1 MFDAKF
7 DTNVVTKI
15 LTDIVT
21 TAIAATEVLVSV
33 LDKVKADIKIFFH
46 LDSTTILRLAL
57 GMVKDGVQTVWY
69 TFRIPAVIF
78 VTLAIIKYALDGISL
93 PLLDGPAFGMVMDA
107 VRALVYLQ
115 LERPLVRQLL
125 LGLPMLLATGLRF
138 GNTLQAAALSAVVVG
153 TGLLV
158 TVAAHFD
165 ALVAVICLAAVVSS
179 AREHAAVLEACL
191 VVGVSSLAWNF
202 GAAMGALAP
211 PQMEWVRRMAPVVL
225 TAIVLGMFIGNKLRP
240 IWRET
245 IARRG
250 QYRRLATCRLSLG
263 WGTIWHRG
271 TFTTDFDG
279 DVAAILFEVDDA
291 HFDTGSLSVKLYAYD
306 ASNVTGTIGF
316 IDRPGNY
323 HDPYADPLVPWRYP
337 NHSVPAP
344 TATLRPRL
352 SVKQEDFAPGYLHF
366 NSGETIRCEISGSAW
381 STRGGTNPSV
391 YVDIIGEVQGSGSP
405 HQAGPRRFTSGSLP
419 PRDKV
424 IEVMYRPH
432 PK

>member
-7 DTNVVTKI
+7 DTKVVTKI
-15 LTDIVT
+15 LTDIVR
-21 TAIAATEVLVSV
+21 TAIAATEVLISV
-33 LDKVKADIKIFFH
+33 LDETEAGITIFFH
-46 LDSTTILRLAL
+46 LDSTTILRLVL
-57 GMVKDGVQTVWY
+57 EITKDGVQAVWY
-69 TFRIPAVIF
+69 TFEIPVIIF
-78 VTLAIIKYALDGISL
+78 IILAIIKRCAC
-93 PLLDGPAFGMVMDA
+93 A
-107 VRALVYLQ
+107 VVYLQ

-138 GNTLQAAALSAVVVG
+138 GNTLQAATLSAVVVG

-158 TVAAHFD
+158 AAAAGFD
-165 ALVAVICLAAVVSS
+165 ALVAIICLAAVVSS
-179 AREHAAVLEACL
+179 AREHAAVLEVCL
-191 VVGVSSLAWNF
+191 VLGVSSLAWNF
-202 GAAMGALAP
+202 GTTIGALAP
-211 PQMEWVRRMAPVVL
+211 PQMEWVHRVAPVVL
-225 TAIVLGMFIGNKLRP
+225 AAIPGGIQTLLGLGYN
-240 IWRET
+240 
-245 IARRG
+245 
-250 QYRRLATCRLSLG
+250 LASWYL
-263 WGTIWHRG
+263 H
-271 TFTTDFDG
+271 DHFDG
-279 DVAAILFEVDDA
+279 DIAAILFEVDDA

-366 NSGETIRCEISGSAW
+366 NSDETIRCEISGSAW

-391 YVDIIGEVQGSGSP
+391 YVYIIGEVQGSGSP

-424 IEVMYRPH
+424 IEVMYRPP